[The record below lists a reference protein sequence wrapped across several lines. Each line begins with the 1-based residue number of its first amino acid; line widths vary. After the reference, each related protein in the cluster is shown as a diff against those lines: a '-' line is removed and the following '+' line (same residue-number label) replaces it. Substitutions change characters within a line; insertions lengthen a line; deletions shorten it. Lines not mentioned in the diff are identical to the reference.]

1 MYTAAMTAIVVTMF
15 LALARAAIGPTVFD
29 RILAVNMFGTKTVL
43 LIAVSGFLMER
54 PEWLDLA
61 LVYTLVN
68 FTGTLAVLRFAR
80 FGGLGPSASERGA
93 ASSETR
99 GHSEDGMGRNSEP
112 ARRFGALARDD
123 RSLSSGD
130 RSLAHDDPK
139 ADAG

>member
-1 MYTAAMTAIVVTMF
+1 MYTAAMAAIVATMF

-43 LIAVSGFLMER
+43 LIAVSGFLMGR

-80 FGGLGPSASERGA
+80 FGRLGPLFSQHGA
-93 ASSETR
+93 AGSEPRVASVEAT
-99 GHSEDGMGRNSEP
+99 DRNSGP
-112 ARRFGALARDD
+112 ARRFGAPAGDD
-123 RSLSSGD
+123 RS
-130 RSLAHDDPK
+130 RPDDDGK
-139 ADAG
+139 ADAR